1 MHGATQSSPGH
12 FGSIDPS
19 RWRSESLLLE
29 YIYIYNIIYIYTFY
43 IICIYIYIII
53 IYIYM
58 FLNGH
63 FVKAVDISRHTLR
76 GPLSLFGFSTCLKRV
91 IDLALFLSRFKN

>member
-1 MHGATQSSPGH
+1 
-12 FGSIDPS
+12 
-19 RWRSESLLLE
+19 
-29 YIYIYNIIYIYTFY
+29 
-43 IICIYIYIII
+43 
-53 IYIYM
+53 M

-91 IDLALFLSRFKN
+91 IDLALFLSRFKNWSQLENGKQTEVNGCFWFP